1 MRPPLPGTEG
11 EPPAEEPGG
20 CCWAGGEGTVGSH
33 LRDCPGQGG
42 GSVRE
47 TGAALSLTET
57 PARHHP
63 PAGPGWRKLL
73 ERCWAEDP
81 EQGPD
86 FGCDSQGASATGCAL
101 PACASRTGRCLL
113 AHTSSCGFTSNSLTP
128 LSCRSVI
135 EVELRGIAREVK
147 RQQAPRRPAI
157 PLPRAASRSR
167 PAPPRQRQRG
177 WRARGSGGLGRH
189 GSQGMAARGGG
200 VGGGAGRAA
209 AAALHRPA
217 SSGLHEGCAEGQLQL
232 RQQQQLANCEPAQN
246 IETGA
251 AATHLQHG
259 QLRCCSAP
267 CCMKLACLAKL
278 KALLS
283 TNACFVGLIGSGCLR

>member
-86 FGCDSQGASATGCAL
+86 FGCASQGASATGCAL

-135 EVELRGIAREVK
+135 EEELRGIAREVK

-157 PLPRAASRSR
+157 PLPRAASRPGLPQR
-167 PAPPRQRQRG
+167 WRQRG
-177 WRARGSGGLGRH
+177 WRVARQRRRAGAPGQPGAGAAGLRH
-189 GSQGMAARGGG
+189 GWRCGLAP
-200 VGGGAGRAA
+200 AA
-209 AAALHRPA
+209 AVHRPA
-217 SSGLHEGCAEGQLQL
+217 SSGLQERQLW
-232 RQQQQLANCEPAQN
+232 
-246 IETGA
+246 
-251 AATHLQHG
+251 
-259 QLRCCSAP
+259 CCN
-267 CCMKLACLAKL
+267 
-278 KALLS
+278 ALCS
-283 TNACFVGLIGSGCLR
+283 